1 MKRTLEEE
9 KQDIK
14 NMMRQLTTSKS
25 INEQYWD
32 DDRGDAEDFERESLR
47 NDDEMEREYF
57 DDPENVDDKM
67 EGLRDD
73 LKPLVG
79 NIPEEI
85 EKFIIAIREASPSA
99 KLGMVPVRIYFQT
112 IVDHYFNQFE

>member
-1 MKRTLEEE
+1 MKKTIQEE
-9 KQDIK
+9 KEAIL
-14 NMMRQLTTSKS
+14 NMMGQLTPSKS

-47 NDDEMEREYF
+47 NDDMVDREDEVY
-57 DDPENVDDKM
+57 DDM

-79 NIPEEI
+79 DIPKVI
-85 EKFIIAIREASPSA
+85 ETFIAEIREASPST
-99 KLGMVPVRIYFQT
+99 KLSMGPVKIYFDT
-112 IVDHYFNQFE
+112 IVDHYFNKHE